1 MCTYGETGHCR
12 EFEVYIMALS
22 DAEKRKRRNQATA
35 ESLKKNTKA
44 FLLRYSYSTDGKLI
58 DYLERLPNKAG
69 YIRDLVYADMAAIR
83 REHRTRVIPLFGN
96 SFAAGP
102 GEPDFSV
109 ALEEYEIPENQ
120 RGDFAVRVN
129 GDSMEPWLPDGS
141 IQIGV
146 REMPKDGE
154 VAAVMVDGAFYIKQV
169 CIDITGTL
177 HLFSLNRERKNLDF
191 SVEASSNSTVRCFGT
206 ILTRERHRLP
216 LD

>member
-1 MCTYGETGHCR
+1 
-12 EFEVYIMALS
+12 MALS
-22 DAEKRKRRNQATA
+22 EEEKRERKNARQREYSKRTGYAANNKSNKVNMKSYLFR
-35 ESLKKNTKA
+35 
-44 FLLRYSYSTDGKLI
+44 FSYSTDGDLI
-58 DYLERLPNKAG
+58 DYLEGLPNKNG
-69 YIRDLVYADMAAIR
+69 YIRNLIRADMAAIH

-154 VAAVMVDGAFYIKQV
+154 VAAIMVDGAFYIKQV
-169 CIDITGTL
+169 CIDITGAL
-177 HLFSLNRERKNLDF
+177 HLFSLNRERRDLDF

-206 ILTRERHRLP
+206 ILTREKHALP
-216 LD
+216 LY

>member
-1 MCTYGETGHCR
+1 
-12 EFEVYIMALS
+12 MAVS
-22 DAEKRKRRNQATA
+22 EADKRK
-35 ESLKKNTKA
+35 KKNAAALAYKKRTGYEADKKSQQKNSKM
-44 FLLRYSYSTDGKLI
+44 FGLRLSYSVDGDII
-58 DYLERLPNKAG
+58 DYLDGLPNKND
-69 YIRDLVYADMAAIR
+69 YIRGLIRADMAAIH

-154 VAAVMVDGAFYIKQV
+154 VAAIMVDGAFYVKQV
-169 CIDITGTL
+169 CIDIVGTL
-177 HLFSLNRERKNLDF
+177 HLFSLNRERRDLDF
-191 SVEASSNSTVRCFGT
+191 SIEASGNSTVRCFGT
-206 ILTRERHRLP
+206 ILTRERHALP
-216 LD
+216 LY